1 MKQYTAEN
9 IRNIALA
16 GHGSDGKTSL
26 AEAMLYIAG
35 ATDRLGT
42 IADGNTV
49 CDFDPEEIKRKISV
63 SSAVAPFEH
72 DGVKVN
78 VIDTPGL
85 FDFAGGFHE
94 GVRAADAVII
104 TLSAKSGVLV
114 GTEKAWKLANKMK
127 KAKAFFISKMDQEN
141 ADFYK
146 AFESLKN
153 KFGDCVCPVTVP
165 VGDVYV
171 NMITEKAFKFDAKGK
186 ASEAAMPSD
195 DRLEEI
201 RMAMNEAI
209 ANTDD
214 ELMEKFFADEPFTEE
229 ERIKGLKAG
238 LKDGTIAPV
247 YCGDAITL
255 KGVELFMTSLKKVFP
270 SAAEAAS
277 EVATDADGKE
287 VLVKC
292 EADAPLAAYVF
303 KTVADPFVGKLSFV
317 KVIAGTIATAAA
329 PVDSRTGSQEQIGRA
344 HV

>member
-49 CDFDPEEIKRKISV
+49 CDFDPEEIRRKISV

-114 GTEKAWKLANKMK
+114 GTEKAWKLA
-127 KAKAFFISKMDQEN
+127 
-141 ADFYK
+141 
-146 AFESLKN
+146 
-153 KFGDCVCPVTVP
+153 T
-165 VGDVYV
+165 
-171 NMITEKAFKFDAKGK
+171 
-186 ASEAAMPSD
+186 
-195 DRLEEI
+195 
-201 RMAMNEAI
+201 
-209 ANTDD
+209 
-214 ELMEKFFADEPFTEE
+214 
-229 ERIKGLKAG
+229 
-238 LKDGTIAPV
+238 
-247 YCGDAITL
+247 
-255 KGVELFMTSLKKVFP
+255 
-270 SAAEAAS
+270 
-277 EVATDADGKE
+277 
-287 VLVKC
+287 
-292 EADAPLAAYVF
+292 
-303 KTVADPFVGKLSFV
+303 KTK
-317 KVIAGTIATAAA
+317 
-329 PVDSRTGSQEQIGRA
+329 
-344 HV
+344 